1 MALKSGRVG
10 IHPSQVDP
18 ITGMLLVSPSGA
30 SSMADL
36 SDAQIT
42 DPAAGQTLIYNGE
55 KWENEFSSISPTTLA
70 TLQDV
75 SITDPSDG
83 DYLIYNSTEDKW
95 INSGSTPGPVVPEG
109 STVTP
114 TDDIQK
120 WLACAGITDKTYTT
134 LAEVLN
140 DSTTL
145 LALLSN
151 NNASDYLVRSKSWA
165 TASGLVPTMT
175 SNTTPS
181 GVVTCSSSYDS
192 SGYESFN
199 PSIGDYWKTQTNGAN
214 EWLAYEFP
222 TATVCKYLKYTYKL
236 SANDTR
242 SVRNIKIQAY
252 NSNSS
257 SWVDLASATISNATT
272 NNTQTIDLNN
282 STAYTKYRMLVVDN
296 YGYTNRTISG
306 VLQFYQI
313 TEGLCDNS
321 TAMTD
326 IGANDYCAETLLA
339 DSTWCNAICNST
351 YFESVLTTKVPTMT
365 SNTTPSGE
373 CLYDSES
380 YNRYAYY
387 AFNGDWT
394 KSAGSTGAINTYTMW
409 ASNKGDPSTEAS
421 LGYDFGT
428 PKKIYAIR
436 YRGAGYGGSDNA
448 PIIYTFKVQY
458 SDDSTTWTD
467 DAIGTITPTLDFN
480 TQVFPI
486 KTTTA
491 HRYWRI
497 VPLTGLA
504 SYSYCVSNLQFYGR

>member
-30 SSMADL
+30 SSLADL
-36 SDAQIT
+36 SDAQIS

-75 SITDPSDG
+75 SITDPADG

-95 INSGSTPGPVVPEG
+95 INSGSAPGPVVPEG

-134 LAEVLN
+134 LNEVLA

-145 LALLSN
+145 LALISS
-151 NNASDYLVRSKSWA
+151 NNASDYLVRSTTW
-165 TASGLVPTMT
+165 ASGL
-175 SNTTPS
+175 
-181 GVVTCSSSYDS
+181 
-192 SGYESFN
+192 
-199 PSIGDYWKTQTNGAN
+199 
-214 EWLAYEFP
+214 
-222 TATVCKYLKYTYKL
+222 TA
-236 SANDTR
+236 D
-242 SVRNIKIQAY
+242 
-252 NSNSS
+252 
-257 SWVDLASATISNATT
+257 
-272 NNTQTIDLNN
+272 
-282 STAYTKYRMLVVDN
+282 
-296 YGYTNRTISG
+296 
-306 VLQFYQI
+306 
-313 TEGLCDNS
+313 S

-380 YNRYAYY
+380 YNRYAWY

-394 KSAGSTGAINTYTMW
+394 KSAGVSGAINTYTMW
-409 ASNKGDPSTEAS
+409 ASSKSFPSTEAF

-428 PKKIYAIR
+428 SKKIFAVR
-436 YRGAGYGGSDNA
+436 YRSAGYGGSGN
-448 PIIYTFKVQY
+448 PVIYTFKVQY
-458 SDDSTTWTD
+458 SDDNTTWSD
-467 DAIGTITPTLDFN
+467 NSIGTITPAVNFDA
-480 TQVFPI
+480 QIFPI
-486 KTTTA
+486 VNA
-491 HRYWRI
+491 NHRYWRI

-504 SYSYCVSNLQFYGR
+504 GYSYCVSNLQFYGR